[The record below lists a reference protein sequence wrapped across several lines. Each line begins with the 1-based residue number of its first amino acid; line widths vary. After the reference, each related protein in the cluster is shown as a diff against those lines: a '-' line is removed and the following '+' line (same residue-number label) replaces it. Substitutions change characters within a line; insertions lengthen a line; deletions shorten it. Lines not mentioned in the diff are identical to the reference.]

1 MGEPEK
7 YEKDRSVF
15 MSGHSKFAN
24 IKHKKEKN
32 DAAKGKI
39 FTKIGRELAV
49 AVKEGGGADPANNS
63 RLRDVIAKAKSNNMP
78 NDTIERNIKKAAG
91 EGSADNYE
99 HITYE
104 GYGPN
109 GTAIIVKTLTDNKNR
124 TASNVR
130 NAFTKGNGSL
140 GTTGC
145 VSYMFD
151 QKGQIIIDREEC
163 DMDADDLM
171 MTALDAGAEDFSEE
185 EDSFEILTSPEDFS
199 AVREALETQGI
210 PMAEAEI
217 KMIPQNYV
225 ALSDENDIK
234 FLNRT
239 LDLLDDDD
247 DVQAVYHNWDE

>member
-1 MGEPEK
+1 
-7 YEKDRSVF
+7 

-49 AVKEGGGADPANNS
+49 AVKEGGGPDPANNS

-91 EGSADNYE
+91 EGAGDNFE

-109 GTAIIVKTLTDNKNR
+109 GTAIIVETLTDNRNR
-124 TASNVR
+124 TATNVK
-130 NAFTKGNGSL
+130 NAFTKGNGNV
-140 GTTGC
+140 GTPGC
-145 VSYMFD
+145 VSFMFD
-151 QKGQIIIDREEC
+151 RKGQIIVDKEEYEG
-163 DMDADDLM
+163 DADELM

-185 EDSFEILTSPEDFS
+185 EDSFEIITAPDDFS
-199 AVREALETQGI
+199 AVREALDAENI
-210 PMAEAEI
+210 PMASAEVT
-217 KMIPQNYV
+217 MIPQTYV
-225 ALSDENDIK
+225 SLTDEKDIT
-234 FLNRT
+234 NIQRI
-239 LDLLDDDD
+239 LDLLDEDD
-247 DVQAVYHNWDE
+247 DVQEVYHNWEE